1 MRKSINWRGLNKLI
15 RLAKKMEKMEDT
27 NVIRHG
33 GAKFFFAFYLFV
45 SFKKKLL
52 TKQKLNLYSDFLIGQ
67 YNFIQYVLSMIFTKF
82 GNRDKTS
89 SKVEQVWFLLLQWV
103 EKTNGK

>member
-1 MRKSINWRGLNKLI
+1 
-15 RLAKKMEKMEDT
+15 MEDT

-33 GAKFFFAFYLFV
+33 GVKFFFAFYLFV

-67 YNFIQYVLSMIFTKF
+67 YDFTLFYTVCFIYDIH
-82 GNRDKTS
+82 
-89 SKVEQVWFLLLQWV
+89 
-103 EKTNGK
+103 